1 MHSLVGQVG
10 NLRRIGNPPLDPE
23 PVCSSRR
30 GIRLWPGERIFA
42 SEPPER
48 RLQGRIACPTTHAT
62 MKFVQLPVDS
72 AVPEILRHLREANNL
87 VLEAPPGAGKTTR
100 VPPALLHLDDR
111 DILVLE
117 PRRLAARLAA
127 RFVAQQLGERVG
139 ETVGYQ
145 VRFEEAAG
153 PRTRLRF
160 VTEGVLTRKLLSDP
174 TLARTGCVVLD
185 EFHERRLEGDL
196 ALALLRRLQQTTR
209 RDLRLLVMSAT
220 LDAAPVARY
229 LGGARVIRSEGRQYP
244 LDIEYSPHSAAPL
257 EQQVAAAV
265 ERLAARTVAGHMLVF
280 LPGAAEIRRAQTAC
294 AALAARLG
302 FLVLPLHGDQSPE
315 EQDRVILTDP
325 VGPSQQRKIILATN
339 VAESSITIEGVAA
352 VIDSGLARM
361 AGHSPWSGMPTLE
374 IARISQASANQR
386 AGRAGRTGPGRAIR
400 LYPLDD
406 FVRRAAHETPEILRA
421 DLSPVA
427 LLLRAMGLG
436 GLESLEWLDAPP
448 GAAAKHAE
456 ELLRQLGAD
465 GETGREMARYPL
477 HPRLARLIVEARRR
491 GVAEDGC
498 TVAALLS
505 AGERLP
511 ARAAH
516 ASRSDLLAL
525 LDAQRVAGW
534 EPRTEQVVRQV
545 RRAVNPPKQ
554 SRGVTSSLQRDEDA
568 LLISVLAAFP
578 DRVARRRQGS
588 DLQLASGGPAQL
600 GPSSTVTQAQF
611 LVAVEAEDRRDQK
624 APLVRIASAIEP
636 EWLVD
641 LFPERVAE
649 VATVEWNRSA
659 ERVEGVSALMFGQI
673 AIEQTRREPNAAA
686 AGELLAQKA
695 IEAGLA
701 RFVDMDEL
709 GAFLERARFAAP
721 YMEMPA
727 LGVEA
732 ANEVLR
738 ALARERK
745 SFTELAEAARRELLR
760 TLHRQL
766 PRGLDAIAPESIKL
780 PGGRQLRVHY
790 EPGQPPW
797 IASRLQ
803 DFFGMRETP
812 RIAGGKAP
820 LVVRLLAP
828 NQRPVQMTS
837 DLAGFWDRLYPEVR
851 KELSRR
857 YPKHKWP

>member
-1 MHSLVGQVG
+1 
-10 NLRRIGNPPLDPE
+10 
-23 PVCSSRR
+23 
-30 GIRLWPGERIFA
+30 
-42 SEPPER
+42 
-48 RLQGRIACPTTHAT
+48 
-62 MKFVQLPVDS
+62 VDS
-72 AVPEILRHLREANNL
+72 AIPEILRHLRDAVNL

-100 VPPALLHLDDR
+100 VPPALLHLDPR

-127 RFVAQQLGERVG
+127 RFVAEQLGERVG

-174 TLARTGCVVLD
+174 TLARTACVVLD

-196 ALALLRRLQQTTR
+196 ALALLRRLQQTSR

-220 LDAAPVARY
+220 LDAAPVAHY
-229 LGGARVIRSEGRQYP
+229 LGDARVIRSEGRQHP
-244 LDIEYSPHSAAPL
+244 LEIEYSPHSAAPVEQQV

-265 ERLAARTVAGHMLVF
+265 ERLAARSIAGHILVF

-302 FLVLPLHGDQSPE
+302 CIVLPLHGDQSPE
-315 EQDRVILTDP
+315 EQDRVILTNP
-325 VGPSQQRKIILATN
+325 VGPSRQRKIILSTN

-352 VIDSGLARM
+352 VIDSGLARV
-361 AGHSPWSGMPTLE
+361 ASHSPWSGMPTLE

-400 LYPLDD
+400 LYPLED
-406 FVRRAAHETPEILRA
+406 FVRRPAHETPEILRA

-436 GLESLEWLDAPP
+436 GLESLDWLDAPP
-448 GAAAKHAE
+448 APAVKHAG
-456 ELLRQLGAD
+456 ELLHQLGAEGD
-465 GETGREMARYPL
+465 TGREMARYPL

-525 LDAQRVAGW
+525 LDAQRVAPW
-534 EPRTEQVVRQV
+534 DARTEQVLRQV

-554 SRGVTSSLQRDEDA
+554 SRPAASSTLQRDEDA

-600 GPSSTVTQAQF
+600 APSSTVTQAQF
-611 LVAVEAEDRRDQK
+611 LVAVEAEDRRDRK
-624 APLVRIASAIEP
+624 APLIRIASSIEP

-641 LFPERVAE
+641 LFPERVTE

-659 ERVEGVSALMFGQI
+659 ERVESVSALMFGQI
-673 AIEQTRREPNAAA
+673 AIEQTRREPDAAA

-695 IEAGLA
+695 VEAGLA
-701 RFVDMDEL
+701 RFVDMEQL
-709 GAFLERARFAAP
+709 EAFLARARFAAP
-721 YMEMPA
+721 YMEMPT
-727 LGVEA
+727 LSVEA

-738 ALARERK
+738 LLARSRK
-745 SFTELAEAARRELLR
+745 SFAELEESARRELLH

-812 RIAGGKAP
+812 RIAGGKIL

-828 NQRPVQMTS
+828 NQRPIQMTS
-837 DLAGFWDRLYPEVR
+837 DLAGFWERLYPQVR

-857 YPKHKWP
+857 YPRHKWP

>member
-1 MHSLVGQVG
+1 M
-10 NLRRIGNPPLDPE
+10 
-23 PVCSSRR
+23 
-30 GIRLWPGERIFA
+30 
-42 SEPPER
+42 
-48 RLQGRIACPTTHAT
+48 
-62 MKFVQLPVDS
+62 QLPVDS
-72 AVPEILRHLREANNL
+72 TIPEIVQHLREANSL

-100 VPPALLHLDDR
+100 VPPALLDLNR
-111 DILVLE
+111 QEVLVLE
-117 PRRLAARLAA
+117 PRRLAARLGA
-127 RFVAQQLGERVG
+127 RFVARERGERVG

-153 PRTRLRF
+153 PHTRLRF

-185 EFHERRLEGDL
+185 EFHERHMEGDL
-196 ALALLRRLQQTTR
+196 ALALLRRLQLTKR
-209 RDLRLLVMSAT
+209 PDLRVLVMSAT

-229 LGGARVIRSEGRQYP
+229 LGGARVIRSEGRQHP
-244 LDIEYSPHSAAPL
+244 LEIEYSPHSAAPL
-257 EQQVAAAV
+257 EQQVAAAL
-265 ERLAARTVAGHMLVF
+265 ERLAGRGIAGHILAF

-302 FLVLPLHGDQSPE
+302 CIVLPLHGDQSAE
-315 EQDRVILTDP
+315 EQDRA

-339 VAESSITIEGVAA
+339 VAESSITIEGVDT

-361 AGHSPWSGMPTLE
+361 AGHSPWSGLPVLE

-386 AGRAGRTGPGRAIR
+386 AGRAGRTAPGRAIR
-400 LYPLDD
+400 LYPLED

-427 LLLRAMGLG
+427 LLLRAMGIG
-436 GLESLEWLDAPP
+436 SLSSLDWLDAPP
-448 GAAAKHAE
+448 AAAAQHAE

-465 GETGREMARYPL
+465 GEIGREMAGYPL
-477 HPRLARLIVEARRR
+477 HPRLARLVVEARRR
-491 GVAEDGC
+491 SIAEDGC

-511 ARAAH
+511 SRPAH

-525 LDAQRVAGW
+525 LEAPW

-554 SRGVTSSLQRDEDA
+554 SRRDENA

-578 DRVARRRQGS
+578 DRVARRRQES
-588 DLQLASGGPAQL
+588 DLQMASGGPAQL
-600 GPSSTVTQAQF
+600 APSSTVTQAKF
-611 LVAVEAEDRRDQK
+611 LVAVEAEDRRDHK
-624 APLVRIASAIEP
+624 GPLVRLASAIEP

-641 LFPERVAE
+641 LFPEQVTE
-649 VATVEWNRSA
+649 VTAVEWNRSA
-659 ERVEGVSALMFGQI
+659 ERVEGMSALMFGQI
-673 AIEQTRREPNAAA
+673 AIEQTRREPDAAA
-686 AGELLAQKA
+686 AGELLAVKA
-695 IEAGLA
+695 VEAGLV
-701 RFVDMDEL
+701 RFVDIESL
-709 GAFLERARFAAP
+709 EAFCERARFAAP
-721 YMEMPA
+721 YMEMPP
-727 LGVEA
+727 LGMDA
-732 ANEVLR
+732 ANEALR
-738 ALARERK
+738 GLARERK

-766 PRGLDAIAPESIKL
+766 PRGLDSIAPESIKL
-780 PGGRQLRVHY
+780 PGGRQVRVHY
-790 EPGQPPW
+790 DPGQPPW

-812 RIAGGKAP
+812 RIAGGKVP
-820 LVVRLLAP
+820 VVVRLLAP
-828 NQRPVQMTS
+828 NQRPVQTTT
-837 DLAGFWDRLYPEVR
+837 DLAGFWERLYPQVR